1 MKAHDKKR
9 DSISG
14 LLLDLMTAKAL
25 VWVVSVG
32 RDAEL
37 TSEAHIYFFDRYQR
51 LAEYHRRRGH
61 ATRARR
67 LQAKADKHY
76 QLGGG
81 DGPPYAAATGM
92 PRPRRWVATDAVS
105 RHHLGG
111 PGNAEKTIAVGGRL

>member
-1 MKAHDKKR
+1 MKTQDKKR

-14 LLLDLMTAKAL
+14 LRLDLITAKAL

-61 ATRARR
+61 QARARR
-67 LQAKADKHY
+67 LQAKADEHY
-76 QLGGG
+76 ALGGG
-81 DGPPYAAATGM
+81 DGPPYAAAMGM
-92 PRPRRWVATDAVS
+92 PRPRHWFATDAVS
-105 RHHLGG
+105 RSPFNG
-111 PGNAEKTIAVGGRL
+111 PDDAA